1 MKSSS
6 YGMVLLTLASLALL
20 ACEADEPC
28 GKGEKHVQGACVADD
43 DAPSA
48 GSSGK
53 GSAGKGGSGSRV
65 DAGMA
70 GKDAGTGTEQ
80 DSGTAAECTEDR
92 DDILGSD
99 CQVDGDCNC
108 AAPYCA
114 KMPGQPKGVCTV
126 FCEPDPDDCPD
137 GYRCFDLSAI
147 GVAGYEPFCIAK

>member
-1 MKSSS
+1 MRSIG
-6 YGMVLLTLASLALL
+6 YGMVLFALALS

-28 GKGEKHVQGACVADD
+28 DEGEKHVQGACVPDD

-48 GSSGK
+48 GASGK
-53 GSAGKGGSGSRV
+53 SGSSGKGGSGSPG
-65 DAGMA
+65 DAGTA
-70 GKDAGTGTEQ
+70 GKDGGATDAGQ
-80 DSGTAAECTEDR
+80 DSGMAAECTEDR
-92 DDILGSD
+92 DAILGAD

-114 KMPGQPKGVCTV
+114 KMPGQPKGFCTV

>member
-1 MKSSS
+1 MRSIG
-6 YGMVLLTLASLALL
+6 YGMVLPLALL

-28 GKGEKHVQGACVADD
+28 DKDEMHVQGACVAD

-53 GSAGKGGSGSRV
+53 GSAGKGGGSGSRA
-65 DAGMA
+65 DSGMA
-70 GKDAGTGTEQ
+70 GKDAGTTDSEK

-114 KMPGQPKGVCTV
+114 KMPGQAKGVCTV
-126 FCEPDPDDCPD
+126 FCEPDPDDCPE